1 MIGQLGFC
9 IMTQWSLPVVV
20 VGFLATARQA
30 VTDAATALMGPS
42 RRPQLPHKTGINVGV
57 SYALTATLLCPGR
70 LGRRPESGVRSHG
83 VRATWI
89 EGRYMSYLVDKHLA
103 ERANAVW
110 LSLLWS
116 ALAAC
121 VVGALIFDL
130 AYLFAR

>member
-1 MIGQLGFC
+1 
-9 IMTQWSLPVVV
+9 
-20 VGFLATARQA
+20 
-30 VTDAATALMGPS
+30 
-42 RRPQLPHKTGINVGV
+42 
-57 SYALTATLLCPGR
+57 
-70 LGRRPESGVRSHG
+70 
-83 VRATWI
+83 
-89 EGRYMSYLVDKHLA
+89 MSYLVDKHFV